1 MPWWRSFGLWSDV
14 PVTIPV
20 RLYVRRNL
28 IAMMWRGANIDVL
41 DLGVNVPPAKFV
53 EAVQQHKPGLLGL
66 SALMTTTMPAMR
78 DTVNAIRDAGLT
90 VKVVAGGAPVTQ
102 EFAREIGADGYS
114 PDAGSAV
121 DKALELLQ
129 AAG

>member
-1 MPWWRSFGLWSDV
+1 M
-14 PVTIPV
+14 TIPV